1 MIEVSGSA
9 TAMTSS
15 PAAGVAGADPR
26 LMRLKILP
34 HAETQ
39 GMRVFRSRGTLDSV
53 PLFRQRLMP
62 CRRQPDMLEAQ
73 SPESYRQASRGHRGP
88 SRETARRG
96 PTMSDGREQTS

>member
-34 HAETQ
+34 HAGMQ
-39 GMRVFRSRGTLDSV
+39 GMRGFRSGGTVGSV

-73 SPESYRQASRGHRGP
+73 SPEGSPPASRGHRG
-88 SRETARRG
+88 S
-96 PTMSDGREQTS
+96 